1 MFKVYKRDGS
11 IEEIDEQKIMNRIK
25 IISVTHD
32 ISIPLAPVC
41 LKVMDQLSDNI
52 SSERIDELL
61 AEQLVALSSNDPDY
75 GRLAAIVAISNLHKK
90 TDTSFMTVIFISF
103 IIFSATYLQ
112 ITAC

>member
-11 IEEIDEQKIMNRIK
+11 SEDMDEQKIMNRIK
-25 IISVTHD
+25 AISVD
-32 ISIPLAPVC
+32 QNISVPLAPVC

-61 AEQLVALSSNDPDY
+61 AEQLVSLSSNDPDY

-90 TDTSFMTVIFISF
+90 TDSSFKNVISNYTRYTS
-103 IIFSATYLQ
+103 LLN
-112 ITAC
+112 